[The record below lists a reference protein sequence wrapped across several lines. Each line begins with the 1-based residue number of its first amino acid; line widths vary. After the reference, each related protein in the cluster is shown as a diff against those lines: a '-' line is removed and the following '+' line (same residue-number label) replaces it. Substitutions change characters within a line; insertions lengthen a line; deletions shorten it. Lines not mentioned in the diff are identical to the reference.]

1 MAQNI
6 PLARR
11 DIIAARLDNGQPV
24 VAAQLATE
32 FGISE
37 DAIRRDLRAL
47 VAEGRAR
54 RVYGGALPIAPG
66 SANMATRSVKQ
77 PEAKSMLARA
87 AAAMIEPG
95 DLEFLDNGSTNLAL
109 VEFLPEDR
117 DLTVATNAVEIAAAV
132 LRRQDLPLIV
142 IGGLADPM
150 VGGCV
155 DSSAVLAVSQ
165 MTIDI
170 CFLGACSVSSSFGIR
185 AFDYADA
192 NFKRSLV
199 AASRRTVV
207 MATDDKFDE
216 HANHHVVHIADIHG
230 LIVGQWAE
238 SGELIAIESTGCA
251 VVRAV
256 PTP

>member
-1 MAQNI
+1 MARDL
-6 PLARR
+6 PLVRR
-11 DIIAARLDNGQPV
+11 DIIAARLDGGQPV
-24 VAAQLATE
+24 VAVALAAE
-32 FGISE
+32 FGVSE
-37 DAIRRDLRAL
+37 DAVRRDLRAL

-54 RVYGGALPIAPG
+54 RVYGGAVPVAPG
-66 SANMATRSVKQ
+66 SANMAMRSFKH

-87 AAAMIEPG
+87 GAEMIEPG
-95 DLEFLDNGSTNLAL
+95 DLVFLDNGSTNLAL

-117 DLTVATNAVEIAAAV
+117 DLTVATNSIEIAAAV
-132 LRRQDLPLIV
+132 LRRQDLPLIM

-155 DSSAVLAVSQ
+155 DSRAVLAVSE

-170 CFLGACSVSSSFGIR
+170 CFLGACSVSSSLGVR

-216 HANHHVVHIADIHG
+216 RANHHIINIADIHR
-230 LIVGQWAE
+230 LIVGQEA
-238 SGELIAIESTGCA
+238 SHGELTAIESAGCA
-251 VVRAV
+251 VVRAA
-256 PTP
+256 PTL